1 MIHLFVQI
9 IFIMVI
15 ANILDFRKDIKSYFE
30 TLFIIAKNIQEL

>member
-15 ANILDFRKDIKSYFE
+15 ANILDFRKDIKSI
-30 TLFIIAKNIQEL
+30 LAP